1 MDNNDCHFDLSLFI
15 RDMIFDFEQEYHEV
29 YCVPNRDENKEQ
41 DGRHI
46 RVASNRNPEWYRK
59 ICAAFPKRKQKRRK
73 KPQTSIKKE
82 DVINVMNTIIRK
94 GYSGSKYTPYILDEA
109 RRRMEGEFVPFD
121 GQF

>member
-1 MDNNDCHFDLSLFI
+1 MLL
-15 RDMIFDFEQEYHEV
+15 DFEREYYEV
-29 YCVPNRDENKEQ
+29 CLLLNRNQ
-41 DGRHI
+41 DGMI
-46 RVASNRNPEWYRK
+46 RAASNRNPEWYRK